1 MNLQQL
7 YYFKTIAE
15 LEHYT
20 KASEALSVNQSSL
33 SHAMQSLERELGVR
47 LFTRNGRNV
56 VLSQY
61 GRMFLPHVTQALGAL
76 EDGVAELRHAVDP
89 DTGSV
94 TIACFPSLSEF
105 VPDIIVRYVSETNR
119 VDVRLQT
126 SQEAT
131 YYALREQLLAGKV
144 DLVFATE
151 IADPRVGS
159 APIGEQSFVL
169 LVPKGHRFAQRESV
183 ELSELDGES
192 YIAYSKDSQL
202 RRQAD
207 QAFRRLGIHPRITA
221 ETAQDVMI
229 YGLVAAGHGIAVT
242 PQPLGGAPYN
252 VALVPIR
259 DVPSRKLYLMWNKE
273 SYISPAALYFRD
285 FIIEHGA
292 VFDEYQRRT
301 RLEER
306 T

>member
-20 KASEALSVNQSSL
+20 KASEALNVNQSSL
-33 SHAMQSLERELGVR
+33 SHAMQSLEHELNVKLFVR
-47 LFTRNGRNV
+47 SGRNV

-61 GRMFLPHVTQALGAL
+61 GKMFLPHVIQALSTL
-76 EDGVAELRHAVDP
+76 EGGIAELRHAVDP

-151 IADPRVGS
+151 INDPRVDS
-159 APIGEQSFVL
+159 TLIGEQGFVL
-169 LVPKGHRFAQRESV
+169 LVPETHRFAGRESV

-207 QAFRRLGIHPRITA
+207 QIFRHLGVHPKITA

-229 YGLVAAGHGIAVT
+229 YGLVAAGHGIAIT
-242 PQPLGGAPYN
+242 PYPLGGAPYN
-252 VALVPIR
+252 VRLVPISGF
-259 DVPSRKLYLMWNKE
+259 DKRKLYLLWNKE
-273 SYISPAALYFRD
+273 NYMPPAAAQFRD
-285 FIIEHGA
+285 FVVKKGL
-292 VFDEYQRRT
+292 VFDEYRR
-301 RLEER
+301 RNHIE
-306 T
+306 